1 MSHDCLYNTAYIY
14 YREHFGNLQVNTKCF
29 LFIFSSKVQYVQYI
43 PLKSGCVK
51 KKLLWV
57 VRDANQQWSTSIHES
72 VKNKGVGGVNLLNLW
87 EYSANGP

>member
-1 MSHDCLYNTAYIY
+1 M
-14 YREHFGNLQVNTKCF
+14 
-29 LFIFSSKVQYVQYI
+29 YI
-43 PLKSGCVK
+43 PLKSGCAK
-51 KKLLWV
+51 KKLQWV